1 MPVRRK
7 PKKRKL
13 RYSRRKRKVCK
24 KVCTVC
30 RNPYPAGRLTAAKYV
45 RHVRQWHTAQVY
57 CK

>member
-1 MPVRRK
+1 MARRR

-30 RNPYPAGRLTAAKYV
+30 RNPYPPGRMTPKKYV
-45 RHVRQWHTAQVY
+45 QHVKAWHTAEIY
-57 CK
+57 C